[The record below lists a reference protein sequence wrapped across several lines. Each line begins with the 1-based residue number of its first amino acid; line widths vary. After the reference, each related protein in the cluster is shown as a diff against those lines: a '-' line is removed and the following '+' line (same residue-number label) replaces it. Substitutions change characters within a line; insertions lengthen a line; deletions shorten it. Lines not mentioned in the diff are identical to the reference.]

1 MDSYK
6 NHFLFGIAFEIPFII
21 GMYIWKDW
29 YSNFKFLFLF
39 QLLIIIVLSPLICD
53 LDHKLGKLREAIT
66 FLGLAI
72 GLIGVVG
79 YYFNIQLT
87 ILMVIGIII
96 SSCAYLTAYTTKHRG
111 FLHSI
116 SFCVLYGV
124 LVYYLLDNYQLGAL
138 ALLGSYTHL
147 MADKLFI
154 KLK

>member
-29 YSNFKFLFLF
+29 YSNFKFLFIF
-39 QLLIIIVLSPLICD
+39 QLLIIIVISPLIMD

-66 FLGLAI
+66 FLGLVI
-72 GLIGVVG
+72 GLIGVAG
-79 YYFNIQLT
+79 YYFNIDLT
-87 ILMVIGIII
+87 ILMVFGLIIAAA
-96 SSCAYLTAYTTKHRG
+96 AYLTAYTTKHRG
-111 FLHSI
+111 FLHSVT
-116 SFCVLYGV
+116 FCVLYAIA
-124 LVYYLLDNYQLGAL
+124 VYVILESYQLGAL

-154 KLK
+154 KFK